1 MSAKQ
6 ELVCVKEQQ
15 HQERGMLQHPLC
27 EPLIC
32 RVKHINRRMRW
43 RRWLSLLKVWGLG
56 GRGKASYISA
66 QEPLLASKNLEA
78 MGRFR
83 ACGRAMRQK

>member
-15 HQERGMLQHPLC
+15 HQEREMLQHPLC

-32 RVKHINRRMRW
+32 RVKYINRRMRW
-43 RRWLSLLKVWGLG
+43 RRGCHFLRFGDWEEEEKQVTSLLKSPSWHL
-56 GRGKASYISA
+56 RIWKPWEDSEHAEE
-66 QEPLLASKNLEA
+66 Q
-78 MGRFR
+78 
-83 ACGRAMRQK
+83 